1 MKNRLVIGLSGASGA
16 PLAVKLLSV
25 LRSLDEYESH
35 VVITRGF
42 TETMTVESNTSVSEL
57 YDLSDKVYDNSA
69 IGASIASGTFKTL
82 GMIIVPCSMKT
93 LAGIAHGY
101 SENLLL
107 RAADVTIKERRKL
120 VLVARETPLNPIHL
134 ENMLALSRLGV
145 VIMPPML
152 SYYNRPESIDDMSH
166 HIVCKIL
173 DVFNIEPPMFRR
185 WV

>member
-25 LRSLDEYESH
+25 LRSLDESESH

-42 TETMTVESNTSVSEL
+42 TETLTVETNTSVSEL

-82 GMIIVPCSMKT
+82 GMIVVPCSMKT